1 MCLSPLKGKTTG
13 LGRCNPGPASSELPA
28 SYYQYEKQHSKF
40 KEATVHTVKK
50 GHDVRINLTQRSSGV
65 NKPICRTCRVCL
77 SFEPPKSTV
86 RLQRSALTRR

>member
-40 KEATVHTVKK
+40 KEATVHTVKNGMK
-50 GHDVRINLTQRSSGV
+50 L
-65 NKPICRTCRVCL
+65 
-77 SFEPPKSTV
+77 E
-86 RLQRSALTRR
+86 